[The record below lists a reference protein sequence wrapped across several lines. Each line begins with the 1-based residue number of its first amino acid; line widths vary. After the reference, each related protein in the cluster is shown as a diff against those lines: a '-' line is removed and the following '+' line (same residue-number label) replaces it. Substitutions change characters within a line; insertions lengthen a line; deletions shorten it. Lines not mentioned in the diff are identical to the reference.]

1 MLLQLLDREV
11 TTLTGSGHPRIEA
24 RLGHLGGFDLTTSTC
39 RVLGTTQVT
48 MAFDGA
54 PESEIRLTAA
64 DLAETDAAGLVIR
77 LENRLTGLESLK
89 TRTVAEIDRLRIEA
103 ARAREDIEKPFPQSG
118 QLAEARVRVR
128 VRRIEEQLKEAA
140 AAQSRMTITG
150 RSWLPPAYG
159 MRRAGLHRLVTPTA
173 SAVPGRPRPAME
185 RPGCNLLSTVQS
197 QAAAKGPAGP
207 AAISRSKR

>member
-1 MLLQLLDREV
+1 
-11 TTLTGSGHPRIEA
+11 
-24 RLGHLGGFDLTTSTC
+24 
-39 RVLGTTQVT
+39 
-48 MAFDGA
+48 MALDGA

-64 DLAETDAAGLVIR
+64 DLADTDPAGLVIR

-89 TRTVAEIDRLRIEA
+89 ARTAGEIDRLRIEA

-118 QLAEARVRVR
+118 QLAEARDR

-185 RPGCNLLSTVQS
+185 RPGCNLLSTVQPL
-197 QAAAKGPAGP
+197 AAARRPAGQVV
-207 AAISRSKR
+207 ISSQER